1 MKQCFLGYM
10 HDHLWRNLTL
20 VFGLCQMGLIIGIVS
35 DSEAD
40 DPVLSGICTCDHI
53 LFYACRIL

>member
-20 VFGLCQMGLIIGIVS
+20 VFGLCLMGLIM
-35 DSEAD
+35 
-40 DPVLSGICTCDHI
+40 VLSGICTCDHI